1 MPFLLRDMFSD
12 SPTLKSQHLLDNFLN
27 EELTASRPDSEQ
39 ACKMAPLLPHRKE
52 WRGRK
57 GREVFFC
64 VPFFFAVVWGS
75 HPGTAWGQWVTAS
88 GKQALSTGCL
98 QTKFLFPLQ
107 KSCTGY
113 SSPNS
118 FLLHQWLESTIRQ
131 HNPGFLDSLTPT
143 STSKTLTME
152 VVHTQNRPWD
162 SLVTENT
169 GNVIQTQPNTACKDK
184 QLTKAKLECL
194 QGVASGSLFISY

>member
-1 MPFLLRDMFSD
+1 MRSSQPKGQILNRPARWPPCF
-12 SPTLKSQHLLDNFLN
+12 PTERNGG
-27 EELTASRPDSEQ
+27 ER
-39 ACKMAPLLPHRKE
+39 RK
-52 WRGRK
+52 RG
-57 GREVFFC
+57 FFC
-64 VPFFFAVVWGS
+64 AFFFFFAVVWGS